1 MVLEIEFENG
11 SASEVSLDHA
21 SGLAL
26 MKDCDAETAE
36 DLIGHSWEKVRDAL
50 TTAYNRY

>member
-1 MVLEIEFENG
+1 MILEIEFENG
-11 SASEVSLDHA
+11 SASEVSLDNA

-36 DLIGHSWEKVRDAL
+36 DLIGQSWERVRDAL
-50 TTAYNRY
+50 TSAYNRY